1 MPNIDTYDE
10 VDMLIR
16 NNGLSELDKLLKA
29 DEDILA
35 TMPKDDELYPFWF
48 VRTANVREALHL
60 SEYCV
65 MNNIPTCDIP
75 PEAKPDRHRMTFV
88 LSAIKALEEE
98 TRAELAFIRK
108 RLNESKEKTYYTN
121 KKVTNIYTPYIED

>member
-16 NNGLSELDKLLKA
+16 NNGLHELDKLLKA
-29 DEDILA
+29 DEEILA
-35 TMPKDDELYPFWF
+35 AMPKDDELYPFWF
-48 VRTANVREALHL
+48 VRTANVRQALHL

-75 PEAKPDRHRMTFV
+75 LEVKPDRHRMTFV
-88 LSAIKALEEE
+88 LSAIKDLEDEIK
-98 TRAELAFIRK
+98 AELAFIRK
-108 RLNESKEKTYYTN
+108 RLTESKENPTYTN
-121 KKVTNIYTPYIED
+121 KKDII